1 MHKGTILA
9 TSQGKQVIN
18 CKTCGYTHVNPLP
31 TQTELDDFYL
41 KSFYQDVKTSYF
53 EDYERDHDW
62 WALNYNWLLDDL
74 VNLLS
79 SKKPVDKIRL
89 LDIGSG
95 PGLFL
100 KCAKDKGI
108 QAIGIE
114 PSKEAFKY
122 SRKKHNV
129 DVLNV
134 TLENMDQTVEKY
146 DIVHSSLVMEHILN
160 PLEYIKKSKKMLK
173 KGGLLCIIV
182 PNDFNPIQT
191 INVKLGCKQW
201 WVSPFEH
208 LNYFNSKSLRGLVE
222 KAGLQVVNES
232 VTFPIDLFL
241 LFNKNYLNNSTLG
254 QECHFMRKSFE
265 FNIEKTSSDK
275 FRKDLYKAF
284 FKLGVGRELVMIA
297 KKK

>member
-1 MHKGTILA
+1 MHKGTTLA
-9 TSQGKQVIN
+9 TSEGKKIIN

-31 TQTELDDFYL
+31 TQKELDKFYL
-41 KSFYQDVKTSYF
+41 KSFYKDVKTSYF
-53 EDYERDHDW
+53 EDYERDHEW
-62 WALNYNWLLDDL
+62 WSLNYNWLLTDMLKLL
-74 VNLLS
+74 V
-79 SKKPVDKIRL
+79 SKKSVDKIRL

-108 QAIGIE
+108 NAIGIE

-129 DVLNV
+129 EVLNI
-134 TLENMDQTVEKY
+134 TLENMDQTIEKF
-146 DIVHSSLVMEHILN
+146 DIVHSSLVMEHILD
-160 PLEYIKKSKKMLK
+160 PLQYIKKSKKMLK

-182 PNDFNPIQT
+182 PNDFNPIQK
-191 INVKLGCKQW
+191 INVKLGSKQW

-222 KAGLQVVNES
+222 KAGLEVVKET

-241 LFNKNYLNNSTLG
+241 LFNKNYLDNPALG
-254 QECHFMRKSFE
+254 KECHFMRKSFE
-265 FNIEKTSSDK
+265 FNIEKTNSGK
-275 FRKDLYKAF
+275 LKNDLYNAF
-284 FKLGVGRELVMIA
+284 SKLGLGRELVIIA
-297 KKK
+297 RK